1 MLRLKRVAVTGSIAS
16 GKSTVCQFF
25 EEWGAYVVRA
35 DHLLHRAFSI
45 DTALGRRVCQLFGDK
60 ILVGSVI
67 DRGRVADEV
76 AKAPALLDQ
85 LEAFCHPYVNAEIR
99 RKYRDACKREGSSL
113 FVAEMPLLFESRW
126 PMGPW
131 FDVTIAVVSD
141 RAIARGRYV
150 RSGGTGEQFDFREA
164 RQMPPEDKIQRTDYT
179 LVNNKS
185 LSDLKAEAQ
194 KLFCVLTNP

>member
-16 GKSTVCQFF
+16 GKSTICQFF

-60 ILVGSVI
+60 ILVGSEI
-67 DRGRVADEV
+67 DRGRVADEIV
-76 AKAPALLDQ
+76 KTPTLLDQ
-85 LEAFCHPYVNAEIR
+85 LVAICHPYVNTEVKR
-99 RKYRDACKREGSSL
+99 QYRDACKRGENSL

-141 RAIARGRYV
+141 RAVSKDRYV
-150 RSGGTGEQFDFREA
+150 RSGGMGEQFDFREA
-164 RQMPPEDKIQRTDYT
+164 RQMSQEDKKRRADYT

-194 KLFCVLTNP
+194 KLFCILTNP